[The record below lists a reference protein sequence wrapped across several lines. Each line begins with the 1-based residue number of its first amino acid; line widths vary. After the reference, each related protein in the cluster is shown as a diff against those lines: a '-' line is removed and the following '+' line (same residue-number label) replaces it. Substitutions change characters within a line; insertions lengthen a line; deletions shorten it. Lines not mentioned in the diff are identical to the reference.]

1 MRRAERLFR
10 LVQDLRSRNV
20 TRAEDLARRFE
31 VSLSTIYRDIAHLQG
46 SGLPIEGEA
55 GVGYML
61 RPGFDLPATT
71 FTHEQIEALAVGLA
85 FVERTGDTD
94 LAAAAREVRAKI
106 QSGLPLPEDRA
117 LSDAPFFNLHG
128 KPPSDPHAGLMRA
141 AIRQKRVVEISYANG
156 AGPATTRRIQPLV
169 IWTLPEGWMVSG
181 WCELREDFRT
191 FRADRIAALCVT
203 KVTFPDDPGKGL
215 QAFMA
220 TENCHD

>member
-10 LVQDLRSRNV
+10 LVQDLRSRDIS
-20 TRAEDLARRFE
+20 RAEDLARRFE
-31 VSLSTIYRDIAHLQG
+31 VSQSTIYRDIAHLQG

-55 GVGYML
+55 GVGYIL

-85 FVERTGDTD
+85 FVERTGDPD
-94 LAAAAREVRAKI
+94 LASAAREVRAKI
-106 QSGLPLPEDRA
+106 QSGLPLPEERA

-141 AIRQKRVVEISYANG
+141 AIRERRVVEISYANG
-156 AGPATTRRIQPLV
+156 AGNASTRRLRPLV

-181 WCELREDFRT
+181 WCELRTDFRT
-191 FRADRIAALCVT
+191 FRADRIDRLAVT
-203 KVTFPDDPGKGL
+203 KTRFPDDPEKGL
-215 QAFMA
+215 HAFMEM
-220 TENCHD
+220 ENCRG